1 MTDEETEKLAEV
13 FHEAFRKH
21 QEQAPPWNS
30 ISDTDKAATIAGV
43 HAVLD
48 ALNDVRFRSG
58 G

>member
-1 MTDEETEKLAEV
+1 MTDQEIEKLAES

-21 QEQAPPWNS
+21 QGLAPAWNS